1 MLNGAKLKSEE
12 HYAAW
17 LWLLSVLFCLRVAA
31 QLVALNASLPFI
43 PAFDAWHSATIPYW
57 LLLASQLLILVV
69 MAAVAWRFSSGNVQR
84 RPFLGQTVLTLGAIY
99 FGVMLARLA
108 LGTTVFAGHPW
119 FGKILPTVFHLVLA
133 TFLLI
138 VGWYH
143 IGGRTRARR

>member
-1 MLNGAKLKSEE
+1 MRSEG
-12 HYAAW
+12 HYAPW
-17 LWLLSVLFCLRVAA
+17 LWLLSILFCLRVAA

-69 MAAVAWRFSSGNVQR
+69 MAAVAWRFTSGNVRR
-84 RPFLGQTVLTLGAIY
+84 RPSLGRTVVTLGVIY
-99 FGVMLARLA
+99 FGVMLARLV
-108 LGTTVFAGHPW
+108 LGRTVFAGHPW
-119 FGKILPTVFHLVLA
+119 LDKILPTVFHLVLA

-143 IGGRTRARR
+143 IGGRRRARR